1 MDREERKR
9 GSDMNTNEI
18 NGMNE
23 MNDMENPMPRMPQPE
38 RLMRRERA
46 HTVAQSEAEYA
57 GQAEDAVVSAPA
69 SNAAAASAGVE
80 SISQTLRVIEM
91 LEHKIA
97 DAYRIPVARDKCV
110 LSSSELVDLIGQ
122 LHIALPKAVPQAQ
135 SVLARSEE
143 IIAAATAQADKTADE
158 ADRIYNET
166 VTKARQF
173 KDEVEAE
180 ADAYDRTTR
189 EKAQADAQAII
200 ADAQTRAEQIVF
212 AAQQQAQQMVDAN
225 EITRR
230 AQAYA
235 METRERAEKDADS
248 IYTQACMHADKML
261 SGAAAALSRSAGEL
275 AQLRDSLLM
284 QGQQPDANH

>member
-1 MDREERKR
+1 MDREERNR
-9 GSDMNTNEI
+9 EINMNEM
-18 NGMNE
+18 NGMND

-46 HTVAQSEAEYA
+46 HSAAQGEAEYA

-69 SNAAAASAGVE
+69 SNAAASTGVE
-80 SISQTLRVIEM
+80 SIGQTLRVIEM
-91 LEHKIA
+91 IEHKIA

-122 LHIALPKAVPQAQ
+122 LRIALPKSVQQAQ
-135 SVLARSEE
+135 GVLERGEE
-143 IIAAATAQADKTADE
+143 IIATATAQADKTADE

-180 ADAYDRTTR
+180 ADAYDRTIR
-189 EKAQADAQAII
+189 EKAQADAQAIV

-212 AAQQQAQQMVDAN
+212 AAQQQAQQMIDAN

>member
-1 MDREERKR
+1 MEREETNNTEAMERM
-9 GSDMNTNEI
+9 SDMN
-18 NGMNE
+18 MNE
-23 MNDMENPMPRMPQPE
+23 EGEMDNPMPRMPQPE

-46 HTVAQSEAEYA
+46 HSVAQPEAGEREERGA
-57 GQAEDAVVSAPA
+57 ADASA
-69 SNAAAASAGVE
+69 AGVE

-91 LEHKIA
+91 IEHKIA
-97 DAYRIPVARDKCV
+97 DAYRIPVTKDKCIM
-110 LSSSELVDLIGQ
+110 SSSELIDLIGQ
-122 LHIALPKAVPQAQ
+122 LRIALPKSVQQAQ
-135 SVLARSEE
+135 AVLSRSEQ
-143 IIAAATAQADKTADE
+143 IIATATTQADKTADE
-158 ADRIYNET
+158 ADRIYNDT

-180 ADAYDRTTR
+180 ADAYDKATR
-189 EKAQADAQAII
+189 EKAQADAQAIV
-200 ADAQTRAEQIVF
+200 ADAQTSAEQIIF

-275 AQLRDSLLM
+275 AQLRDNLLM
-284 QGQQPDANH
+284 QGQQSDVNR

>member
-1 MDREERKR
+1 MEREEMKNAEEMNRAD
-9 GSDMNTNEI
+9 DMVD
-18 NGMNE
+18 MVE
-23 MNDMENPMPRMPQPE
+23 MNDMDNPMPRMPQPE

-46 HTVAQSEAEYA
+46 HSAAQDDMPRDEGRRAE
-57 GQAEDAVVSAPA
+57 
-69 SNAAAASAGVE
+69 GVE
-80 SISQTLRVIEM
+80 SIGQTLRVID
-91 LEHKIA
+91 LIEHKIA

-110 LSSSELVDLIGQ
+110 MSGSEMIDLIGQ
-122 LHIALPKAVPQAQ
+122 LRIALPKAVHQAQ
-135 SVLARSEE
+135 SVLSRSEQ
-143 IIAAATAQADKTADE
+143 IINTATAQADKTADE
-158 ADRIYNET
+158 ADRIYNDT

-180 ADAYDRTTR
+180 ADLYDKETR

-212 AAQQQAQQMVDAN
+212 AAQQQAQQMIDAN

-284 QGQQPDANH
+284 QGQQDGGH